1 MKKKIW
7 IGLSLLIVIIGL
19 VWLYQNVLMHQSL
32 PSGTVDA
39 SRPAHWATPVDK
51 PGLRN
56 FYKVSDRLYRG
67 AQPEEEGIRQLEQIG
82 IKTVISLELFH
93 SDRSM
98 LEKTGSRMSYEH
110 IYMQTW
116 RPEEKDV
123 TRFLKIV
130 SDTARTPVYVH
141 CYHGSDRT
149 GTMCAIYR
157 IIMQGWT
164 KDEALREMQE
174 GGYGFHSI
182 WKNLIEFIHQ
192 LDAEKIKQSV
202 SAQ

>member
-7 IGLSLLIVIIGL
+7 IGLSLVVIIIGL

-67 AQPEEEGIRQLEQIG
+67 AQPEEAGIRQLEQMG

-98 LEKTGSRMSYEH
+98 IEAADSRMAYEH

-116 RPEEKDV
+116 RPNEKDV
-123 TRFLKIV
+123 IRFLKLV
-130 SDTARTPVYVH
+130 NDSARTPVYVH

-149 GTMCAIYR
+149 GTMCAVYR
-157 IIMQGWT
+157 IVMQGWT
-164 KDEALREMQE
+164 KEEAIREMRE

-182 WKNLIEFIHQ
+182 WKNLIEFIHE
-192 LDAEKIKQSV
+192 LDADKIRQSV
-202 SAQ
+202 SEK

>member
-7 IGLSLLIVIIGL
+7 IGLSLLIVGIGL

-39 SRPAHWATPVDK
+39 SRPVHWAKPVDK

-67 AQPEEEGIRQLEQIG
+67 AQPEEEGIRQLEQMG
-82 IKTVISLELFH
+82 IKTVVSLELFH

-98 LEKTGSRMSYEH
+98 LENTESRMSYEH

-116 RPEEKDV
+116 RPTEKDV
-123 TRFLKIV
+123 IRFLKIV
-130 SDTARTPVYVH
+130 ADSARTPVYVH

-157 IIMQGWT
+157 IVTQNWT
-164 KDEALREMQE
+164 KEEAVREMRE

-182 WKNLIEFIHQ
+182 WKNLIEFIDQ
-192 LDAEKIKQSV
+192 LDVENIRKSV
-202 SAQ
+202 SEK